1 MSTPKE
7 LIISTKNFNPADVT
21 FAPAKVDARGGKKVQ
36 LLINGAPIVLRTPPM
51 FTWGV
56 NERVDEASARV
67 SYDCSIVFE
76 QDKSNAITQ
85 FREKLQQMQDIIL
98 EAASNGKSK
107 EWFGKAKMS
116 KEVAEAM
123 MYPILKFPKNK
134 DSGEEDFTRN
144 PSVTIKLPYWEDEF
158 AVELYDMKGKAL
170 FLPPVDG
177 GETPQGDN
185 MPTDIVPSKSNIQG
199 LIQCNGV
206 WMAGG
211 RFGVTWKLLQ
221 AQVKAPVRLVGMG
234 VCHIM
239 ADSDDEDEDEDDGA
253 VVEATQSIPESKVGD
268 DVAKEIAVET
278 AVAAAVTKKKVV
290 RRKKKEESTAD

>member
-7 LIISTKNFNPADVT
+7 LIISTKNFTPADVT
-21 FAPAKVDARGGKKVQ
+21 FVPAKVDARGGKKVQ
-36 LLINGAPIVLRTPPM
+36 LLINGAPIVLRTPLM

-56 NERVDEASARV
+56 NERVDETTARV

-76 QDKSNAITQ
+76 QEKSKAITQ
-85 FREKLQQMQDIIL
+85 FREKLQELQVLIL
-98 EAASNGKSK
+98 DAASNGKSK
-107 EWFGKAKMS
+107 EWFGKSKMS

-134 DSGEEDFTRN
+134 ESGEEDFTRN
-144 PSVTIKLPYWEDEF
+144 PSVTIKLPYWDDNF

-185 MPTDIVPSKSNIQG
+185 MPTDIVPSKSHIQG

-221 AQVKAPVRLVGMG
+221 AQVKAPVRLVGTG

-239 ADSDDEDEDEDDGA
+239 SDSDDEDEDG
-253 VVEATQSIPESKVGD
+253 VVEATHSIPESKVED
-268 DVAKEIAVET
+268 DVAEEIAVET
-278 AVAAAVTKKKVV
+278 AAAAPTKKKVV
-290 RRKKKEESTAD
+290 RRKKKEEIPAD